1 MQYVPDRS
9 PGAQIPAELVTIRED
24 ITDSSWG
31 LRINRQKTLAHVA
44 ALKQIYARRR
54 GSQLDHNIE
63 AEQAE

>member
-1 MQYVPDRS
+1 M
-9 PGAQIPAELVTIRED
+9 TIRED